1 MADQITLY
9 PNGVGDEFG
18 VAGFSG
24 AATAWQAV
32 QGDDSDT
39 SYIYD
44 STATGGRAS
53 KVSILVKGGTY
64 EASPYKITLKAVTNN
79 VIPHKWELDVF
90 MRVKEI

>member
-1 MADQITLY
+1 LHVLRCTDETTL
-9 PNGVGDEFG
+9 
-18 VAGFSG
+18 
-24 AATAWQAV
+24 
-32 QGDDSDT
+32 SDLCRNSQT
-39 SYIYD
+39 N
-44 STATGGRAS
+44 TATGGRAS